1 MRSVDVER
9 EYEHEFETEDESG
22 KGILDH
28 HHRSHR
34 IMRNGMRRQN
44 DGSWQRRETRRAN
57 RRGRNGQRG
66 FTLVEL
72 LVVIAIIT
80 ILIGLLLPAV
90 AGARAAARSVQCSNN
105 LKNFGIGLH
114 THATSDRA
122 GRFSTGAFDWRRD
135 GCPDTYGWVADLVN
149 QGVNC
154 QEMLCPAS
162 DLLGVEKINDFIGS
176 VNTSN
181 KDGVPVDRLRAGRC
195 SAWQS
200 PTSPPGSA
208 DRLARIAKL
217 MEDGYGTNYASSW
230 YLSRSDAKTDLTNR
244 TIAGLKG
251 IHGTMGPLTQRR
263 LDSSKLSAAIVP
275 FLGCGAPGDVSEAV
289 LSHDVPGFLTAGV
302 RLSETMNDGPATWD
316 PISKRIVL
324 MPAGTNVVAAVPQR
338 LPSANSPGVAGADGR
353 LWLQDTRDWYAWH
366 GTGSKRS
373 VNLLMA
379 DGSVQ
384 KVFDLN
390 GDGFLNPGFPV
401 NGSAG
406 HGYTD
411 ARVELLPHQVYSGP
425 WLGRRILKGNFE

>member
-1 MRSVDVER
+1 M
-9 EYEHEFETEDESG
+9 EYGYQQECETEDERVRENLHRVSRNRVYEENTRHQQIPACRRTG
-22 KGILDH
+22 KH
-28 HHRSHR
+28 
-34 IMRNGMRRQN
+34 
-44 DGSWQRRETRRAN
+44 QRLKG
-57 RRGRNGQRG
+57 RGRNGRRG

-90 AGARAAARSVQCSNN
+90 AAARAAARSVQCANN

-181 KDGVPVDRLRAGRC
+181 QDGVPADRLRAGRC

-200 PTSPPGSA
+200 PTSPPASA

-289 LSHDVPGFLTAGV
+289 LSHDIPGFLTAGV

-316 PISKRIVL
+316 PVAKRIVL
-324 MPAGTNVVAAVPQR
+324 MPAGTNVVAAMPQR
-338 LPSANSPGVAGADGR
+338 LPSVNSPGVAGADGR

-366 GTGSKRS
+366 GTGNKRL

-401 NGSAG
+401 DGSAG

-411 ARVELLPHQVYSGP
+411 AKVELLPHQVYSGP
-425 WLGRRILKGNFE
+425 WLGRRIVKGNFE